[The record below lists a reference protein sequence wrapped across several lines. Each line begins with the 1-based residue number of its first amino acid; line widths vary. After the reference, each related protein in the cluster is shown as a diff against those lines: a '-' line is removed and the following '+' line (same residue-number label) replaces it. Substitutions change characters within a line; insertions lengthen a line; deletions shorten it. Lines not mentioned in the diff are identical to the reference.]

1 MKKKIKTIL
10 TLILIPIIIFILG
23 HIGVYTYCYI
33 TPKLE
38 INKTQ
43 VYYLYDKDS
52 ILVSGSNDDWI
63 SLENINPY
71 LIEATISTEDKY
83 FYKHIG
89 FDYLRIGKAIITNIA
104 NRSKSEGASTITQQ
118 YARNLFLNFE
128 KTWKRK
134 IDEALLACELEI
146 HYTKDEILE
155 GYLNTINY
163 GGVYGIEAASKY
175 YFGKSASSLTLEEA
189 SMLAGIPQS
198 PNNYSPA
205 KNYSLARERQKIVL
219 LMMKNNNVITEEEY
233 NRALNTELTIIG
245 ETKDNE
251 LQSIGYFRDA
261 VLDELNTLT
270 EIPKSV
276 IETGGL
282 KIYTTLDQ
290 KAQED
295 LENAV
300 YSYIEDD
307 TEVQTAG
314 VMMEPNTGGV
324 LAIIGGNDY
333 SKTQY
338 NRAISS
344 QRQVGSTMK
353 PLLYYTALESGFTS
367 SSAFTSEKTTFT
379 FSEGKTYSPKNYND
393 NYAEGPISM
402 AAAISYSD
410 NIYAVKTHLFLGES
424 MLVNTA
430 KRLGISSNI
439 TAIPSLALGTE
450 EISLLEMTAGY
461 SAFANLG
468 YKVTPHFITKIEDSK
483 GNILYEN
490 KEEKEAVLNSSLTYI
505 LNEMLTYTYNKNF
518 IDYNYPTLIS
528 LLPNI
533 TNKYAIKSGTTD
545 TDLLIIGYNKNA
557 VLSIWN
563 GYDDNKEINSS
574 DYSYHK
580 NIWIDTMEAYFED
593 HEAEWYNIPENV
605 VGVLVNPITGI
616 VADINDTKKEMFFYL
631 KGTEPTLQTVSKDL
645 DAVFKEDN
653 QVVEDNQTVETEESE
668 TSEEQTNEN
677 TNPPQANFSD
687 QAANTNQ
694 ESNTEIQNE

>member
-1 MKKKIKTIL
+1 MKKKIKRILATI
-10 TLILIPIIIFILG
+10 IIPIIVFILG
-23 HIGVYTYCYI
+23 HVTIYAYCYF

-38 INKTQ
+38 INKSQ
-43 VYYLYDKDS
+43 SYYLYDKELE
-52 ILVSGSNDDWI
+52 LVSGSNDDWVSLSDI
-63 SLENINPY
+63 SPY
-71 LIEATISTEDKY
+71 LIKATISTEDKY

-89 FDYLRIGKAIITNIA
+89 FDYLRIGKAAITNLL
-104 NRSKSEGASTITQQ
+104 NMSKSEGASTITQQ
-118 YARNLFLNFE
+118 YARNLFLNFD
-128 KTWKRK
+128 KTWRRK
-134 IDEALLACELEI
+134 IDEALLACELEV
-146 HYTKDEILE
+146 HYTKNEILE

-163 GGVYGIEAASKY
+163 GGIFGIEAASKY
-175 YFGKSASSLTLEEA
+175 YFGKSAKDLNLEEA

-198 PNNYSPA
+198 PSNYSPV
-205 KNYSLARERQKIVL
+205 KNYKLARERQKIVL
-219 LMMKNNNVITEEEY
+219 LMMKNNEVITNEEY
-233 NRALNTELTIIG
+233 NKALNTELTIIG
-245 ETKDNE
+245 KTEDAGIK
-251 LQSIGYFRDA
+251 SIGYFKDA
-261 VLDELNTLT
+261 VLNELNNLT
-270 EIPKSV
+270 GIPESV

-290 KAQED
+290 EAQRD
-295 LENAV
+295 LENAI
-300 YSYIEDD
+300 YSYIEND
-307 TEVQTAG
+307 TKVQTAG
-314 VMMEPNTGGV
+314 VMMNPNTGGIM
-324 LAIIGGNDY
+324 AIIGGNDY
-333 SKTQY
+333 TKTQY

-344 QRQVGSTMK
+344 KRQVGSTMK

-367 SSAFTSEKTTFT
+367 SSSFTSEKTTFT

-424 MLVNTA
+424 MLVNTS
-430 KRLGISSNI
+430 KRLGISSEL

-450 EISLLEMTAGY
+450 EISLLEMTASY

-468 YKVTPHFITKIEDSK
+468 YKVTPHFITKVEDSK

-490 KEEKEAVLNSSLTYI
+490 KKEKEAVLNSSLTYI

-545 TDLLIIGYNKNA
+545 SDLLIIGYNANA

-563 GYDDNKEINSS
+563 GYDDNSKINSK

-580 NIWIDTMEAYFED
+580 NIWIDTMESYFED
-593 HEAEWYNIPENV
+593 QEATWYNIPENV

-616 VADINDTKKEMFFYL
+616 VADENDTKKEMFFYL

-653 QVVEDNQTVETEESE
+653 TIIENKEED
-668 TSEEQTNEN
+668 TS
-677 TNPPQANFSD
+677 
-687 QAANTNQ
+687 
-694 ESNTEIQNE
+694 QNE